1 MSDVL
6 DPSRII
12 PAVGRISQQIPV
24 FSDPF
29 SADTA
34 VAVFNCLC
42 CLLKKKKQQ
51 PSELFDKE
59 AGLKTEAFLITSAPS
74 YAKQQQEQ
82 AAS

>member
-1 MSDVL
+1 M
-6 DPSRII
+6 
-12 PAVGRISQQIPV
+12 GRISQQIPV

-34 VAVFNCLC
+34 MAVFNCYAAF
-42 CLLKKKKQQ
+42 LKKK

-74 YAKQQQEQ
+74 YAEQQQEQ

>member
-1 MSDVL
+1 M
-6 DPSRII
+6 
-12 PAVGRISQQIPV
+12 GRISQQIPV

-34 VAVFNCLC
+34 MAVFNCYAAF
-42 CLLKKKKQQ
+42 KKKKKKT